1 MIVLFVLFP
10 QFFESGTHVVVA
22 VDDGVSVMVMMWF
35 VTVSSF
41 SFDHRQLYGGFFSRE
56 CCHDD
61 GGGGAWGGDVRFLV
75 CK

>member
-1 MIVLFVLFP
+1 MIVLFILFP
-10 QFFESGTHVVVA
+10 QFFVVA

-41 SFDHRQLYGGFFSRE
+41 SFDHRQLYGGFFSRGC

-75 CK
+75 C